1 MKAHKY
7 WSYGA
12 LVSMAGAFY
21 TGYKGPKSAHK
32 YFAYS
37 TLFCMGMATYSGY
50 EMIRKKIKATEEPI
64 PEELISE
71 EMPLEEPTLEEKA
84 SLEDKE

>member
-50 EMIRKKIKATEEPI
+50 KLIRKK
-64 PEELISE
+64 
-71 EMPLEEPTLEEKA
+71 
-84 SLEDKE
+84 